1 MWYGM
6 DDDDTGTRADNPI
19 LVVAESVAMVSRMPL
34 ADLQVRE
41 AAEIIATE
49 SDEKAG
55 VETSVETDEAKD
67 VESDEHQDPATNESQ
82 QDTLGDTVRTTLGLV
97 DLRRVDRRLGQFG
110 MLRAISLLRHLTNDN
125 DNDNGASSER
135 SGRYC
140 SLGQQE
146 ASAEADDDTV
156 SLEEVMG
163 SGAEINEAHQEAV
176 VMDMVPPPT
185 EMSINDGL
193 AAEETMINVA
203 VAEAEVEMQ
212 RAAAGGGEEAT
223 AVRLRLR
230 QMGSLKRPRQCGTP
244 GCVRTDHHPGPCTG
258 QQVLGPRQRR
268 PSARVLVEHETDA
281 DATEEQV
288 AAESDDKAPPT
299 EMPMLGPRRRK
310 KQPPLPG
317 WRVVRYA
324 APTGRD
330 ERHFKHI
337 QTGRYARGATQM
349 WRMEEE
355 LRGGRWSGCQIFP
368 ANTSERTREEESSCG
383 CGCGSTRDLA
393 SEEHA
398 AAATPQAA
406 DHDDDGDSSDDWEP
420 GSRSRSMQG
429 SQRKHP
435 RRGEASSPASEASEA
450 SCTLCAWD
458 DDEKGNEILLCDG
471 CDAAFH
477 QKCVAAWYKVQPSR
491 AALCSSHP
499 ISTRSQTGALTATAP
514 YPGACP
520 RLSTACLRARGSAPL
535 A

>member
-1 MWYGM
+1 M

-41 AAEIIATE
+41 EAEIFATE

-82 QDTLGDTVRTTLGLV
+82 QDTLGDTV
-97 DLRRVDRRLGQFG
+97 
-110 MLRAISLLRHLTNDN
+110 
-125 DNDNGASSER
+125 
-135 SGRYC
+135 
-140 SLGQQE
+140 
-146 ASAEADDDTV
+146 
-156 SLEEVMG
+156 
-163 SGAEINEAHQEAV
+163 
-176 VMDMVPPPT
+176 
-185 EMSINDGL
+185 
-193 AAEETMINVA
+193 
-203 VAEAEVEMQ
+203 
-212 RAAAGGGEEAT
+212 
-223 AVRLRLR
+223 
-230 QMGSLKRPRQCGTP
+230 MGSLKRPRQCGTP

-520 RLSTACLRARGSAPL
+520 RLSTACRRARGSAPL

>member
-1 MWYGM
+1 
-6 DDDDTGTRADNPI
+6 
-19 LVVAESVAMVSRMPL
+19 
-34 ADLQVRE
+34 
-41 AAEIIATE
+41 
-49 SDEKAG
+49 

-82 QDTLGDTVRTTLGLV
+82 QDTLGDTV
-97 DLRRVDRRLGQFG
+97 
-110 MLRAISLLRHLTNDN
+110 
-125 DNDNGASSER
+125 
-135 SGRYC
+135 
-140 SLGQQE
+140 
-146 ASAEADDDTV
+146 
-156 SLEEVMG
+156 
-163 SGAEINEAHQEAV
+163 
-176 VMDMVPPPT
+176 
-185 EMSINDGL
+185 
-193 AAEETMINVA
+193 
-203 VAEAEVEMQ
+203 
-212 RAAAGGGEEAT
+212 
-223 AVRLRLR
+223 
-230 QMGSLKRPRQCGTP
+230 MGSLKRPRQCGTP